1 MLYEAYVIDDVT
13 TRYAHLTKQ
22 CNTAAEIILHI
33 DFIHFCFPES
43 TSNDAIMTSCWRH
56 FDVIMTSPL

>member
-33 DFIHFCFPES
+33 DLILYTFVFLKAPVI
-43 TSNDAIMTSCWRH
+43 RH
-56 FDVIMTSPL
+56 YDVIMT